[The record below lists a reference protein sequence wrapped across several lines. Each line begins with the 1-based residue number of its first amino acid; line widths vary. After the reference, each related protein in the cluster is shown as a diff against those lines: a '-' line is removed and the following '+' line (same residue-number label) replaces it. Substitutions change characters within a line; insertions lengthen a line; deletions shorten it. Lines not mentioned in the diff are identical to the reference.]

1 MKKLFFIS
9 LLMVSA
15 FSFSAEWNLV
25 TTSSDNEK
33 YFVDSESIKTNIQK
47 GTAQAWMK
55 TVKRYNGKDLM
66 NSKFLMEYDCRN
78 QKHRYLSLT
87 LYNPKGIVK
96 SSSSEED
103 YNFRY
108 VAPDTIAENLMLFSC
123 RTNKLID
130 AYNENGLIDGNK
142 EASN

>member
-9 LLMVSA
+9 LLMFST
-15 FSFSAEWNLV
+15 FSFSAEWTLV

-33 YFVDSESIKTNIQK
+33 YFIDSKSIKTNNQK
-47 GTAQAWMK
+47 GTAQAWIK

-87 LYNPKGIVK
+87 QYNSKGIVK
-96 SSSSEED
+96 SSSSKED

-108 VAPDTIAENLMLFSC
+108 VAPDTIAESLMLFSC

-130 AYNENGLIDGNK
+130 AYNESGLTDDNR
-142 EASN
+142 